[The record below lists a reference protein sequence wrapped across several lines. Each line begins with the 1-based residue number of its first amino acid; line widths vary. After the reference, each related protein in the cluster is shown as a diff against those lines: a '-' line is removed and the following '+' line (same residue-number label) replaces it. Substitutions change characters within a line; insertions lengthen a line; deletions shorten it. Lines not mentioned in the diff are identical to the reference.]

1 MTLLLF
7 SIFRSGKE
15 PLCKIPLREI
25 LAVERLHEDSFKMKN
40 MFQIVQRQRALYVQA
55 SNCVEEKEWIDILT
69 KICQTN
75 SNRLEK
81 YHPSA
86 YINGHWLWWLFLQFL
101 DDFFEGITQKLHDEN
116 HFWSNFLQ
124 IFSNFRDYLLIFCYL
139 GMIFLMKFVKK
150 F

>member
-1 MTLLLF
+1 M
-7 SIFRSGKE
+7 
-15 PLCKIPLREI
+15 CKIPLEEI

-40 MFQIVQRQRALYVQA
+40 MFQIIQPQRALYVQA

-86 YINGHWLWWLFLQFL
+86 YINGHWLWYVILK
-101 DDFFEGITQKLHDEN
+101 EYYK
-116 HFWSNFLQ
+116 SM
-124 IFSNFRDYLLIFCYL
+124 Y
-139 GMIFLMKFVKK
+139 
-150 F
+150 